1 MVCFDDAGGTM
12 RILLIG
18 CAVLLRELS
27 NAIVHSPHL
36 VDAQSLPAGLHD
48 TGAKT
53 MRHRIQESIDGA
65 EGKRYDTIA
74 LGYALCGTGLVG
86 VRARTIPLVLPRA
99 HDCITLLMGSRDK
112 YTEYFNANPG
122 VYFRSTGWVER
133 DDELVEQAAGIG
145 LSADLEALIEKY
157 GEDAGRYLYDEM
169 MSYRRSYSKLTFINT
184 GLETND
190 SFKQR
195 ARAEA
200 TEKGW
205 QFEEFAGSIS
215 LFRALLSGDWGGDFL
230 IVPPGHQIFATNDE
244 QIVAAVAANEASGGV
259 LQSVSVNET
268 TPDISDE

>member
-1 MVCFDDAGGTM
+1 M

-27 NAIVHSPHL
+27 DAIVHSPHL
-36 VDAQSLPAGLHD
+36 IDAQSLPAGLHD

-53 MRHRIQESIDGA
+53 MRQRIQEGIDGA
-65 EGKRYDTIA
+65 EGKRYDAIA

-86 VRARTIPLVLPRA
+86 VRARSIPLVLPRG

-145 LSADLEALIEKY
+145 LTADLQGLIEKY

-169 MSYRRSYSKLTFINT
+169 MSYRRNYSKLTFINT
-184 GLETND
+184 GLETD
-190 SFKQR
+190 ESFKQC

-200 TEKGW
+200 NEKGW
-205 QFEEFAGSIS
+205 QFEEFEGSVS
-215 LFRALLSGDWGGDFL
+215 LFRRLLSGDWESDFL
-230 IVPPGHQIFATNDE
+230 VVPPGHRILATNDDR
-244 QIVAAVAANEASGGV
+244 IVAAIAADQATNGG
-259 LQSVSVNET
+259 LASVSTGET
-268 TPDISDE
+268 NSKASDA